1 MLGAGRV
8 SEPCSRIEATALS
21 AEPTELEAVLVE
33 LEDALTSTGS
43 DLEAQLGSAST
54 DPASAARG

>member
-1 MLGAGRV
+1 
-8 SEPCSRIEATALS
+8 
-21 AEPTELEAVLVE
+21 VLVE

-43 DLEAQLGSAST
+43 ELEAQLGSAST